1 MQSLSLSHSWRLISS
16 LGLSASE
23 NLQEKRSLILNNQI
37 SFSVFLLLVILIVS
51 FRITIPNNHIIV
63 YWLMGLTLA
72 LGASLYLNSLGSFKL
87 NQLILSSGMSIV
99 LIGATIHSKL
109 HHPDLIH
116 EGSYYN
122 PRYFLIGLAFM
133 PYMVFEPKSIYLWLS
148 IAINLGFIIFY
159 NQIHDWF
166 GADPMSIMNVEVL
179 SYSFISIASS
189 SAGVAVVIS
198 MYFMKN
204 TNFNHETRI
213 ESLLTE
219 TRLKKEEIDSSIR
232 YASYLQES
240 IINSG
245 PGILELSPSSSCLN
259 LPHDV
264 VSGDFFVNRSLGK
277 QQLIAAADCTGHGVP
292 GAFVSLLAFKSV
304 SSALEQGYIE
314 PAELLSTVNSS
325 LHADFNSSTYSALK
339 DGMDIGICLINPEE
353 KTITYSNAKS
363 YIYVLRNDGVER
375 LNSERQS
382 IGDVSNHPFKS
393 WTTSYQTGDVLLLTS
408 DGYTDQFGGPNN
420 KKFGR
425 RQFEE
430 MILEHKGLRHQSL
443 VRVIQERLVAWKGLA
458 EQTDDICVLVHQL

>member
-1 MQSLSLSHSWRLISS
+1 MQTATLSRSWRIISS
-16 LGLSASE
+16 LGLSTSDD
-23 NLQEKRSLILNNQI
+23 LQQKRALVINNQI
-37 SFSVFLLLVILIVS
+37 SFSVVILLAILIVL
-51 FRITIPNNHIIV
+51 FRITIPNNLIIV
-63 YWLMGLTLA
+63 YWLTGLTLV
-72 LGASLYLNSLGSFKL
+72 LGGSLYLNSLGSFKL

-99 LIGATIHSKL
+99 LVGATIHSKL

-133 PYMVFEPKSIYLWLS
+133 PYMVFELRSIYLWFS

-159 NQIHDWF
+159 NQIHSWF

-189 SAGVAVVIS
+189 SAGIAVVIS

-204 TNFNHETRI
+204 ANVNHETRI

-245 PGILELSPSSSCLN
+245 SGILELSPSSSCLN
-259 LPHDV
+259 LPRDV
-264 VSGDFFVNRSLGK
+264 VSGDFFVTRMLGK

-304 SSALEQGYIE
+304 SSALERGYIE

-325 LHADFNSSTYSALK
+325 LHADFNSISYSALK
-339 DGMDIGICLINPEE
+339 DGMDIGICLINPEV

-363 YIYVLRNDGVER
+363 YIYLLRKDGLER

-382 IGDVSNHPFKS
+382 IGDVPDHAFKS
-393 WTTSYQTGDVLLLTS
+393 WSTDYESGDLLLLTS
-408 DGYTDQFGGPNN
+408 DGYTDQFGGDSN

-425 RQFEE
+425 KQFEE
-430 MILEHKGLRHQSL
+430 MLLEYKGLRHQSL
-443 VRVIQERLVAWKGLA
+443 IRAIQNKLLAWKGTT
-458 EQTDDICVLVHQL
+458 EQTDDICVMVYQL